1 VKTVEHERLDWTIVV
16 VIILVIGFLCVIFAG
31 QLAARFAPS
40 WQLNTDMESH
50 LDPNSTFVA
59 SRPDGFIEP
68 VDAAI
73 LTPPGWINE
82 FLTPGVSIITGT
94 PFPAWTPTSLV
105 APTAT
110 TASTPTGTPAIA
122 SSPTNTLI
130 FIPWTATATQT
141 RKPRPT
147 KTQPPSTNP
156 ADTPTL
162 TPSSSTATQ
171 TFTVTATATLT
182 STPTTTETP
191 VIIPTDTTPPE
202 IGTSPDGDVYI
213 LQSGGTLTL
222 GISLVANGDGS
233 YDLAY
238 YERPAPGGTGIF
250 LDWVIM
256 EIGDGT
262 SWYTVFNWG
271 NNLADTNSN
280 MDFNVLPNPQV
291 PEETDQRDIPTSALY
306 NGSGIAIDVDA
317 LVPPGTYSYLRF
329 TAPVGDSD
337 NQMEIDAVEVLP

>member
-1 VKTVEHERLDWTIVV
+1 MKTVEHERLDWTIVV
-16 VIILVIGFLCVIFAG
+16 IIILVIGFLCVIFAG

-73 LTPPGWINE
+73 LTQPGWVNE
-82 FLTPGVSIITGT
+82 FLTPGVAIITGT
-94 PFPAWTPTSLV
+94 PFPEWTLTSPP
-105 APTAT
+105 APTTT
-110 TASTPTGTPAIA
+110 TAFTATGTPIVVA
-122 SSPTNTLI
+122 SPTNTLV
-130 FIPWTATATQT
+130 FIPWTATST
-141 RKPRPT
+141 RKPKPT

-156 ADTPTL
+156 PDTPTFAPS
-162 TPSSSTATQ
+162 TPAATQ
-171 TFTVTATATLT
+171 TFTSTATVTATP
-182 STPTTTETP
+182 TPTATQTP

-213 LQSGGTLTL
+213 LQAGGTLTL
-222 GISLVANGDGS
+222 GINLVANGDGS
-233 YDLAY
+233 YDLVY

-250 LDWVIM
+250 LDWVIV
-256 EIGDGT
+256 EIGDGIN
-262 SWYTVFNWG
+262 WYTVFNWG
-271 NNLADTNSN
+271 NNITDTNSN
-280 MDFNVLPNPQV
+280 MDFNTLPNPQV

-306 NGSGIAIDVDA
+306 NGTGIAIDVDA
-317 LVPPGTYSYLRF
+317 IVPPGTYSYIRF